1 MKLIY
6 QQMLAFFAV
15 IMTTLLIVGLFFIQF
30 TNKMV
35 YETTWDQLEGY
46 ADSLM
51 QQAMTV
57 DKRTNTFTG
66 FQVSM
71 LSNSEAVLSQQ
82 KVHFAI
88 FSDKNKMIYPLTDGR
103 GPVMARQLTKADWQK
118 LKQGKRIYC
127 KSDHGTNVLNNQQ
140 EMTDVLVPYFYNG
153 DLKAVI
159 SVGSLVSNVHAN
171 ITKIE
176 HNLFMALLISS
187 VAAVIMSFLL
197 AKYQVLR
204 INRLRGAAHKVAKG
218 DFDVKIDAKHHDE
231 LDDLAIDFNQMTT
244 SLRESEDEIKR
255 QEDRRRQFMADA
267 AHEMRTPLTTING
280 LLEGLQYDAIPE
292 DMRGKSIELMQNET
306 KRLIRIVNENLDYE
320 KIRTNQISLS
330 KRNFDGTEALKNIVM
345 QLTNKSNNANNDLIL
360 TPGPSVQVYADYD
373 RFVQVMFNV
382 IQNAIQFTQGGTITI
397 TAKHGYHE
405 TIFTVQ
411 DTGIGMSAEQVQNI
425 WERYYKADPSRKNTK
440 YGESGLGLAIVHQLV
455 QLHGGEIK
463 VDSKENVGTTFT
475 ISFPDQVASQET
487 TPDAVESK
495 KD

>member
-1 MKLIY
+1 MRLIY

-15 IMTTLLIVGLFFIQF
+15 IMTTLLVVGLFFIQF
-30 TNKMV
+30 TDKMV
-35 YETTWDQLEGY
+35 YENTWDQLEGY

-57 DKRTNTFTG
+57 NKTTNSFTG

-71 LSNSEAVLSQQ
+71 LSNSEAVLSHQ

-88 FSDKNKMIYPLTDGR
+88 FNEKNQMIYPIDNGNGPALARKLNKTD
-103 GPVMARQLTKADWQK
+103 WHK
-118 LKQGKRIYC
+118 LKQGKRIYR
-127 KSDHGTNVLNNQQ
+127 KSDHGSNVLKNQQ

-176 HNLFMALLISS
+176 HNLFIALLISS
-187 VAAVIMSFLL
+187 VAAVILSFLL
-197 AKYQVLR
+197 AKYQILR

-218 DFDVKIDAKHHDE
+218 DFDVQIDSKHRDE
-231 LDDLAIDFNQMTT
+231 LDDLAVDFNQMTT
-244 SLRESEDEIKR
+244 ALRESGDEIKR
-255 QEDRRRQFMADA
+255 QEERRRQFMADA

-330 KRNFDGTEALKNIVM
+330 KRNFNGTEALQNIVM
-345 QLTNKSNNANNDLIL
+345 QLTKKANNANNDLIL
-360 TPGPSVQVYADYD
+360 TPGPSIQVYADYD

-382 IQNAIQFTQGGTITI
+382 IQNAIQFTQNGTITI

-405 TIFTVQ
+405 TIFSVQ
-411 DTGIGMSAEQVQNI
+411 DTGIGMSADQLKNI

-463 VDSKENVGTTFT
+463 VASKQNQGTTFT
-475 ISFPDQVASQET
+475 ISFPDQATSEET
-487 TPDAVESK
+487 ASK
-495 KD
+495 KKV

>member
-15 IMTTLLIVGLFFIQF
+15 IMTTLLVVGLFFIQF
-30 TNKMV
+30 TDKMV
-35 YETTWDQLEGY
+35 YENTWDQLEGY

-57 DKRTNTFTG
+57 DKTTNTFNG

-71 LSNSEAVLSQQ
+71 LSNSEAVLSHQ

-88 FSDKNKMIYPLTDGR
+88 FNDKNKMIYPIAER
-103 GPVMARQLTKADWQK
+103 NNGPALARTLKKADWRK
-118 LKQGKRIYC
+118 LKQGKRIYR

-140 EMTDVLVPYFYNG
+140 EMTDVLVPYFYG
-153 DLKAVI
+153 GELKAVI

-187 VAAVIMSFLL
+187 VAAVVLSFLL
-197 AKYQVLR
+197 AKYQIFR

-218 DFDVKIDAKHHDE
+218 DFDVQLEAKHRDE

-244 SLRESEDEIKR
+244 SLRESQDEIKR
-255 QEDRRRQFMADA
+255 QEERRRQFMADA

-280 LLEGLQYDAIPE
+280 LLEGLQYNAIPE
-292 DMRGKSIELMQNET
+292 DMRGKSIALMQNET

-330 KRNFDGTEALKNIVM
+330 KRNFNGTEALQNIVL
-345 QLTNKSNNANNDLIL
+345 QLTKKAHDAGDKLLL
-360 TPGPSVQVYADYD
+360 TPGATVQVYADYD

-382 IQNAIQFTQGGTITI
+382 IQNAIQFTQQGTITI

-405 TIFTVQ
+405 TVFTVQ
-411 DTGIGMSAEQVQNI
+411 DTGIGMSADQVKNI

-455 QLHGGEIK
+455 HLHGGEIK
-463 VDSKENVGTTFT
+463 VASKEKVGTTFT
-475 ISFPDQVASQET
+475 ISFPDEVASQET
-487 TPDAVESK
+487 PKEK
-495 KD
+495 G

>member
-15 IMTTLLIVGLFFIQF
+15 IMTTLLVVGLFFVQF
-30 TNKMV
+30 TDKMV
-35 YETTWDQLEGY
+35 YENTWDQLEGY

-57 DKRTNTFTG
+57 DKTTNTFTG

-71 LSNSEAVLSQQ
+71 LSNSEAVLSHQ

-88 FSDKNKMIYPLTDGR
+88 FNDKNQMIYPIANAN
-103 GPVMARQLTKADWQK
+103 GPKLARKLTKTDWRK
-118 LKQGKRIYC
+118 LRQGKRIYR

-140 EMTDVLVPYFYNG
+140 EMTDVLVPYFYDG

-171 ITKIE
+171 IIKIE

-187 VAAVIMSFLL
+187 VAAVALSFWL
-197 AKYQVLR
+197 AKYQILR

-218 DFDVKIDAKHHDE
+218 DFDVQIDSKHHDE
-231 LDDLAIDFNQMTT
+231 LDDLAVDFNQMTT
-244 SLRESEDEIKR
+244 SLRDSRNEIKR
-255 QEDRRRQFMADA
+255 QEERRRQFMADA

-292 DMRGKSIELMQNET
+292 DMRGKSIELIQNET

-330 KRNFDGTEALKNIVM
+330 RRNFNATEALQNIIM
-345 QLTNKSNNANNDLIL
+345 QLTKKSNDANDDLIL
-360 TPGPSVQVYADYD
+360 TPGPTVQVYADYD

-382 IQNAIQFTQGGTITI
+382 IQNAIQFTKDGTITI

-411 DTGIGMSAEQVQNI
+411 DTGIGMSADQVKNI

-463 VDSKENVGTTFT
+463 VASKLNAGTTFT
-475 ISFPDQVASQET
+475 ISFPDEVASRAET
-487 TPDAVESK
+487 TTEK
-495 KD
+495 